1 MEDLIIAV
9 NRIEECQTLNDTASL
24 DNIFEKAKKTLV
36 GGGKL
41 ILVRIQPSGESY
53 PFEEYSDLDD
63 LMAYKKNVYKYL
75 H

>member
-1 MEDLIIAV
+1 MEDLIIPV
-9 NRIEECQTLNDTASL
+9 NRIEECQTINDTASL

-41 ILVRIQPSGESY
+41 ILVRVQPSGESY
-53 PFEEYSDLDD
+53 PFEEYSNLDD
-63 LMAYKKNVYKYL
+63 LAAYKKNVYKYL